1 MDRWMDGWMEK
12 NRYEEQHD
20 GWMDEQ
26 QDTVEVKD
34 GLERMIKRKKE

>member
-12 NRYEEQHD
+12 NRYEEQRD
-20 GWMDEQ
+20 GWTDEQ